1 MGDRPYLLL
10 HDHLDGGLRP
20 STVADLASAA
30 GHALPVP
37 DDQIAAWF
45 DQGGSGSLEQYL
57 AAFEHTLAVMQTS
70 SALERVAEETALDL
84 AADGVVYA
92 ELRMAPLL
100 CTRGGL
106 SADEVVEAIVA
117 GISRGAST
125 TGLRWGLIIDAMRN
139 AENSIEVAQLAVRHA
154 DAGVVGFD
162 LAGPEAGHPPDD
174 HRGAIDLVLNAGLH
188 VTIHAGEAA
197 GPASIDA
204 AIRCGAQRIGHGVDV
219 IDDCRVED
227 GSIVDLGPIA
237 QTVFDRRIPL
247 ELCVY
252 SNLHTKGWA
261 PSRHPIALLY
271 RAGFNVTFNT
281 DNRLMSRTSMS
292 REAQIL
298 TEQFGFAD
306 TDLARLTG
314 NALDAA
320 FCDETDRGEL
330 RRLLSGQL
338 EWGPSPQR

>member
-1 MGDRPYLLL
+1 MSSRPFVLL

-20 STVADLASAA
+20 STVVDLANTA
-30 GHALPVP
+30 GHKLPVP
-37 DDQIAAWF
+37 DDHVAAWF

-57 AAFEHTLAVMQTS
+57 AAFDHTLAVMQNS
-70 SALERVAEETALDL
+70 SALERIAEETALDL

-106 SADEVVEAIVA
+106 TGDEVVEAIVA
-117 GISRGAST
+117 GITRGAAA
-125 TGLRWGLIIDAMRN
+125 TGLRWGLIVDAMRN
-139 AENSIEVAQLAVRHA
+139 AENSLEVAELAVRHA

-162 LAGPEAGHPPDD
+162 LAGPEAGHPPDH
-174 HRGAIDLVLNAGLH
+174 HRRAIDLVLAAGLN

-197 GPASIDA
+197 GPASIGA
-204 AIRCGAQRIGHGVDV
+204 AVRCGAQRIGHGVEI
-219 IDDCRVED
+219 IDDCRVDD

-237 QTVFDRRIPL
+237 RTVLDRRIPL

-252 SNLHTKGWA
+252 SNLHTKGWD
-261 PSRHPIALLY
+261 PSQHPIGLLY

-292 REAQIL
+292 REAAIL
-298 TEQFGFAD
+298 KERLGFTD
-306 TDLARLTG
+306 TDLARMTV

-320 FCDETDRGEL
+320 FCGETDRGEL
-330 RRLLSGQL
+330 RPLLTGQL
-338 EWGPSPQR
+338 EAERSPQR